1 MLFQIFLFCNTV
13 FSALIRSPNNI
24 ICFPERDFC
33 VFENFIDNA
42 GKSLLVEVNRNGA
55 VVGSTSGVVSGNIV
69 AFEINHPGE
78 LCWGDGSSLKVTPDI
93 RGGDLI
99 TIKSGALLLG
109 DMTISNGYITSYSL
123 TSTTFV
129 ITGFVDSNVAP
140 GNVEVRI
147 VNPLL
152 LDTPVQKRQ
161 VNAATGP
168 LTPNVGFSSGL
179 EIIGTTFKATFVFN
193 NQQAADIAG
202 SGEGMSLRMWQET
215 EPNGARQGLTIS
227 EYGEIGGPWS
237 TLCPQGPQNIGSPV
251 VHAVAAFG
259 NLIKWYPGQDII
271 SAPETTGFSINVLR
285 GNQVYGYRVP
295 KTDTQVTFE
304 LTPLTT
310 GDIIEVRS
318 MIGTQMSDA
327 FSIIYQPQDIIPTIV
342 SLPTNNDVTEVQ
354 TELVILQ
361 SGTFTEDFDKRQGT
375 NQIVYTLDGSAVLD
389 ANNKFSPSA
398 ILYYTPIHITSSI
411 TLRAVSFDNTGKFS
425 PELTGKF
432 APPTAI
438 LPQMVVAPTTV
449 VENGIVTISWT
460 KPNDPTINA
469 FGVEIFTLDG
479 TKVGITRIVSATF
492 ITIDDLLPGTSYQ
505 FSVMSQS
512 VAGSSE
518 PSPKT
523 PILVFPQPT
532 DIITILTARY
542 TTNKRFRITGTGN
555 VAATV
560 TLYSANEDKSIRS
573 VIFNRGTTVPISAQV
588 ICTET
593 CTFTIDVRNGNVPL
607 VRPSNIYIRS
617 SRGGVSGPF
626 TVV

>member
-560 TLYSANEDKSIRS
+560 TLYSANEDKSIGS

-626 TVV
+626 IVV

>member
-1 MLFQIFLFCNTV
+1 LFCNTV

-55 VVGSTSGVVSGNIV
+55 VVGSSTGVVSGNIA
-69 AFEINHPGE
+69 AFEINHPGA
-78 LCWGDGSSLKVTPDI
+78 LCWGDGTSLKVTPDI

-327 FSIIYQPQDIIPTIV
+327 FSITYQPQDIIPTIV
-342 SLPTNNDVTEVQ
+342 SLPTNNAVTEVQ

-398 ILYYTPIHITSSI
+398 ILYYTPIHITGSI

-449 VENGIVTISWT
+449 VENGGVTISWT

-512 VAGSSE
+512 VTGSSE

-560 TLYSANEDKSIRS
+560 TLYSANEDKSIGS

-588 ICTET
+588 ICTAT

-607 VRPSNIYIRS
+607 VPPSNIYIRS
-617 SRGGVSGPF
+617 SRGGVNGPF
-626 TVV
+626 IVV

>member
-1 MLFQIFLFCNTV
+1 
-13 FSALIRSPNNI
+13 
-24 ICFPERDFC
+24 
-33 VFENFIDNA
+33 
-42 GKSLLVEVNRNGA
+42 
-55 VVGSTSGVVSGNIV
+55 
-69 AFEINHPGE
+69 
-78 LCWGDGSSLKVTPDI
+78 
-93 RGGDLI
+93 
-99 TIKSGALLLG
+99 
-109 DMTISNGYITSYSL
+109 
-123 TSTTFV
+123 
-129 ITGFVDSNVAP
+129 
-140 GNVEVRI
+140 
-147 VNPLL
+147 
-152 LDTPVQKRQ
+152 
-161 VNAATGP
+161 
-168 LTPNVGFSSGL
+168 
-179 EIIGTTFKATFVFN
+179 
-193 NQQAADIAG
+193 
-202 SGEGMSLRMWQET
+202 MWQET

-560 TLYSANEDKSIRS
+560 TLYSANEDKSIGS

>member
-55 VVGSTSGVVSGNIV
+55 VVGSSTGVVSGNIA
-69 AFEINHPGE
+69 AFEINHPGA
-78 LCWGDGSSLKVTPDI
+78 LCWGDGTSLKVTPDI

-327 FSIIYQPQDIIPTIV
+327 FSITYQPQDIIPTIV
-342 SLPTNNDVTEVQ
+342 SLPTNNAVTEVQ

-361 SGTFTEDFDKRQGT
+361 SGTITEDFDKRQGT
-375 NQIVYTLDGSAVLD
+375 NQIIYTLDGSAVLD

-398 ILYYTPIHITSSI
+398 ILYYTPIHITGSI

-449 VENGIVTISWT
+449 VENGGVTISWT

-512 VAGSSE
+512 VTGSSE

-560 TLYSANEDKSIRS
+560 TLYSANEDKSIGS

-588 ICTET
+588 ICTAT

-607 VRPSNIYIRS
+607 VPPSNIYIRS
-617 SRGGVSGPF
+617 SRGGVNGPF
-626 TVV
+626 IVV

>member
-1 MLFQIFLFCNTV
+1 
-13 FSALIRSPNNI
+13 
-24 ICFPERDFC
+24 
-33 VFENFIDNA
+33 
-42 GKSLLVEVNRNGA
+42 LLVEVNRNGA

-168 LTPNVGFSSGL
+168 LIPNVGFSSGL

-560 TLYSANEDKSIRS
+560 TLYSANEDKSIGS

>member
-560 TLYSANEDKSIRS
+560 TLYSANEDKSIGS

>member
-33 VFENFIDNA
+33 VFENFIDNV

-55 VVGSTSGVVSGNIV
+55 VVGSSTGVVSGNIA
-69 AFEINHPGE
+69 AFEINHPGA
-78 LCWGDGSSLKVTPDI
+78 LCWGDGTSLKVTPDI

-129 ITGFVDSNVAP
+129 ITGFVDSTVVP

-251 VHAVAAFG
+251 ANSISVFG

-327 FSIIYQPQDIIPTIV
+327 FSITYQPQDIIPTIV
-342 SLPTNNDVTEVQ
+342 SLPTNNAVTEVQ

-361 SGTFTEDFDKRQGT
+361 SNT

-398 ILYYTPIHITSSI
+398 ILYYTPIHITGSI

-425 PELTGKF
+425 PELNGKF

-438 LPQMVVAPTTV
+438 LPQMVAPTTV
-449 VENGIVTISWT
+449 VENGGVTISWA

-492 ITIDDLLPGTSYQ
+492 ITITDLLPGASYQ

-542 TTNKRFRITGTGN
+542 TTNKRFRITGAGN

-560 TLYSANEDKSIRS
+560 TLYSANEDKSIGD

-588 ICTET
+588 ICTAT
-593 CTFTIDVRNGNVPL
+593 CTFTIDVRNGDVPL

-617 SRGGVSGPF
+617 SRGGVNGPF
-626 TVV
+626 IVV

>member
-1 MLFQIFLFCNTV
+1 MLFLFFNTV
-13 FSALIRSPNNI
+13 FSALVTSPNNI

-33 VFENFIDNA
+33 AFENFIDNA

-55 VVGSTSGVVSGNIV
+55 VVGSSSGVVSGNIV

-78 LCWGDGSSLKVTPDI
+78 LCWGDGTSLKVTPDI

-129 ITGFVDSNVAP
+129 ITGFVDSNVVP

-168 LTPNVGFSSGL
+168 LTPNDGFSSGL

-215 EPNGARQGLTIS
+215 NPNGARQGLTIS

-251 VHAVAAFG
+251 ANSISVFG

-271 SAPETTGFSINVLR
+271 GAPETTGFSVNVLR
-285 GNQVYGYRVP
+285 GNQVYGYRTP
-295 KTDTQVTFE
+295 KTDTQVTFG

-327 FSIIYQPQDIIPTIV
+327 FSITYQPQNINPTIV
-342 SLPTNNDVTEVQ
+342 SLPTNNDITEVQ

-361 SGTFTEDFDKRQGT
+361 SNT
-375 NQIVYTLDGSAVLD
+375 NQIVYTLDNSAVLD

-398 ILYYTPIHITSSI
+398 ILYYTPIHITGSI

-425 PELTGKF
+425 PELIGKF
-432 APPTAI
+432 APPAAI
-438 LPQMVVAPTTV
+438 LPQPITVAPQTTIV
-449 VENGIVTISWT
+449 NGQITISWT
-460 KPNDPTINA
+460 KPNDPSINA
-469 FGVEIFTLDG
+469 FGVEIFTTNG
-479 TKVGITRIVSATF
+479 VKVGITRIVYATF
-492 ITIDDLLPGTSYQ
+492 ITVTDLVPDTSYQ

-542 TTNKRFRITGTGN
+542 TTNKRFRITGAGN

-560 TLYSANEDKSIRS
+560 TLYSANEDKSIGN

-588 ICTET
+588 ICTAT
-593 CTFTIDVRNGNVPL
+593 CTFTIDVRNGDVPL
-607 VRPSNIYIRS
+607 VRPSEIYIRS

-626 TVV
+626 IVV

>member
-55 VVGSTSGVVSGNIV
+55 VVGSSTGVVSGNIA
-69 AFEINHPGE
+69 AFEINHPGA
-78 LCWGDGSSLKVTPDI
+78 LCWGDGTSLKVTPDI

-327 FSIIYQPQDIIPTIV
+327 FSITYQPQDIIPTIV
-342 SLPTNNDVTEVQ
+342 SLPTNNAVTEVQ

-398 ILYYTPIHITSSI
+398 ILYYTPIHITGSI

-449 VENGIVTISWT
+449 VENGGVTISWT

-512 VAGSSE
+512 VTGSSE

-560 TLYSANEDKSIRS
+560 TLYSANEDKSIGS

-588 ICTET
+588 ICTAT

-607 VRPSNIYIRS
+607 VPPSNIYIRS
-617 SRGGVSGPF
+617 SRGGVNGPF
-626 TVV
+626 IVV

>member
-55 VVGSTSGVVSGNIV
+55 VVGSSTGVVSGNIA
-69 AFEINHPGE
+69 AFEINHPGA
-78 LCWGDGSSLKVTPDI
+78 LCWGDGTSLKVTPDI

-327 FSIIYQPQDIIPTIV
+327 FSITYQPQDIIPTIV
-342 SLPTNNDVTEVQ
+342 SLPTNNAVTEVQ

-398 ILYYTPIHITSSI
+398 ILYYTPIHITGSI

-449 VENGIVTISWT
+449 VENGGVTISWT

-492 ITIDDLLPGTSYQ
+492 ITITDLLPGASYQ

-542 TTNKRFRITGTGN
+542 TTNKRFRITGAGN

-560 TLYSANEDKSIRS
+560 TLYSANEDKSIGS

-588 ICTET
+588 ICTAT

-607 VRPSNIYIRS
+607 VPPSNIYIRS
-617 SRGGVSGPF
+617 SRGGVNGPF
-626 TVV
+626 IVV

>member
-1 MLFQIFLFCNTV
+1 
-13 FSALIRSPNNI
+13 
-24 ICFPERDFC
+24 
-33 VFENFIDNA
+33 
-42 GKSLLVEVNRNGA
+42 LLVEVNRNGA

-93 RGGDLI
+93 QGGDLI

-560 TLYSANEDKSIRS
+560 TLYSANEDKSIGS

>member
-55 VVGSTSGVVSGNIV
+55 VVGSSTGVVSGNIA
-69 AFEINHPGE
+69 AFEINHPGA
-78 LCWGDGSSLKVTPDI
+78 LCWGDGTSLKVTPDI

-327 FSIIYQPQDIIPTIV
+327 FSITYQPQDIIPTIV
-342 SLPTNNDVTEVQ
+342 SLPTNNAVTEVQ

-398 ILYYTPIHITSSI
+398 ILYYTPIHITGSI

-449 VENGIVTISWT
+449 VENGGVTISWT

-512 VAGSSE
+512 VTGSSE

-542 TTNKRFRITGTGN
+542 TTNKRFRITGAGN

-560 TLYSANEDKSIRS
+560 TLYSANEDKSIGD

-588 ICTET
+588 ICTAT
-593 CTFTIDVRNGNVPL
+593 CTFTIDVRNGDVPL

-617 SRGGVSGPF
+617 SRGGVNGPF
-626 TVV
+626 IVV

>member
-55 VVGSTSGVVSGNIV
+55 VVGSSTGVVSGNIA
-69 AFEINHPGE
+69 AFEINHPGA
-78 LCWGDGSSLKVTPDI
+78 LCWGDGTSLKVTPDI

-327 FSIIYQPQDIIPTIV
+327 FSITYQPQDIIPTIV
-342 SLPTNNDVTEVQ
+342 SLPTNNAVTEVQ

-398 ILYYTPIHITSSI
+398 ILYYTPIHITGSI

-425 PELTGKF
+425 PELNGKF

-438 LPQMVVAPTTV
+438 LPQMVEPTTV
-449 VENGIVTISWT
+449 VENGGVTISWA

-492 ITIDDLLPGTSYQ
+492 ITITDLLPGASYQ

-560 TLYSANEDKSIRS
+560 TLYSANEDKSIGS

-588 ICTET
+588 ICTAT

-607 VRPSNIYIRS
+607 VPPSNIYIRS
-617 SRGGVSGPF
+617 SRGGVNGPF
-626 TVV
+626 IVV

>member
-560 TLYSANEDKSIRS
+560 TLYSANEDKSIGS

-588 ICTET
+588 ICTAT

>member
-55 VVGSTSGVVSGNIV
+55 VVGSSTGVVSGNIA
-69 AFEINHPGE
+69 AFEINHPGA
-78 LCWGDGSSLKVTPDI
+78 LCWGDGTSLKVTPDI

-327 FSIIYQPQDIIPTIV
+327 FSITYQPQDIIPTIV
-342 SLPTNNDVTEVQ
+342 SLPTNNAVTEVQ

-375 NQIVYTLDGSAVLD
+375 NQIIYTLDGSAVLD

-398 ILYYTPIHITSSI
+398 ILYYTPIHITGSI

-449 VENGIVTISWT
+449 VENGGVTISWT

-512 VAGSSE
+512 VTGSSE

-560 TLYSANEDKSIRS
+560 TLYSANEDKSIGS

-588 ICTET
+588 ICTAT

-607 VRPSNIYIRS
+607 VPPSNIYIRS
-617 SRGGVSGPF
+617 SRGGVNGPF
-626 TVV
+626 IVV

>member
-1 MLFQIFLFCNTV
+1 MLQLFLFFNTV
-13 FSALIRSPNNI
+13 FSALVTSPNNI

-33 VFENFIDNA
+33 TIENFIDNT
-42 GKSLLVEVNRNGA
+42 GKNLLVEVNRNGA
-55 VVGSTSGVVSGNIV
+55 IIGSAVGTVSGNID
-69 AFEINHPGE
+69 AFEINHPGA
-78 LCWGDGSSLKVTPDI
+78 LCWGDGTSLKVTPDI

-123 TSTTFV
+123 TSTTFI
-129 ITGFVDSNVAP
+129 ITGFVDSNVVP

-152 LDTPVQKRQ
+152 SGTPVQKKQ

-193 NQQAADIAG
+193 NQQTADIAG

-215 EPNGARQGLTIS
+215 DLNGARQGLTVS

-237 TLCPQGPQNIGSPV
+237 SVCPQGPQNIGSPV
-251 VHAVAAFG
+251 ANSISVFG

-271 SAPETTGFSINVLR
+271 SAPETTGFSVNVLR
-285 GNQVYGYRVP
+285 GNQVYGYRTP
-295 KTDTQVTFE
+295 KTDTQVTFD

-327 FSIIYQPQDIIPTIV
+327 FSITYQPQNINPTIV
-342 SLPTNNDVTEVQ
+342 SLPTNNDITEVQ

-361 SGTFTEDFDKRQGT
+361 SNT
-375 NQIVYTLDGSAVLD
+375 NQIVYTLDNSAVLD
-389 ANNKFSPSA
+389 ANNKVSPSA
-398 ILYYTPIHITSSI
+398 ILYYTPIHITGSI
-411 TLRAVSFDNTGKFS
+411 TLRAVSFDNTGKLS
-425 PELTGKF
+425 PELIGKF
-432 APPTAI
+432 APPAAI
-438 LPQMVVAPTTV
+438 LPQPITVAPQTT
-449 VENGIVTISWT
+449 IVNRQITISWT

-469 FGVEIFTLDG
+469 FGVEIFTTNG
-479 TKVGITRIVSATF
+479 VKVGITRIVSATF
-492 ITIDDLLPGTSYQ
+492 ITITDLVPGTSYQ

-523 PILVFPQPT
+523 PICVFPQPT

-542 TTNKRFRITGTGN
+542 TTNKRFRITGAGS
-555 VAATV
+555 VAAATV
-560 TLYSANEDKSIRS
+560 TLYSTNKDKSIGN

-588 ICTET
+588 ICAAT
-593 CTFTIDVRNGNVPL
+593 CSFTIDVRDGNVPL
-607 VRPSNIYIRS
+607 VRPSEIYIRS

-626 TVV
+626 IVV